1 MGGEAF
7 GPVKAPCPN
16 VGEGWGRNS
25 GVLRWEGVGGWRST
39 LIETRG
45 WNRRFLEGKP
55 GRGIASEI

>member
-39 LIETRG
+39 LIEAGQGEGIGVFWRG
-45 WNRRFLEGKP
+45 NWE
-55 GRGIASEI
+55 RG